1 MTTELYDDFWEL
13 VPEAS
18 GAPARE
24 KVEFVRDL
32 GPVERA
38 LDLGCG
44 DGILTRE
51 LTADELTAADVS
63 VVALKR
69 ARGRLAGARIVA
81 LEPGGPLPFRD
92 GSFDL
97 VLCADTLEH
106 VPNLRRVFPEIKR
119 ILAPQGTLAI
129 TTPLHDRQ
137 TALDLLRRGFDAD
150 FDPLAPPVHRFTPV
164 TLRKVLTLAG
174 LEPREMTTA
183 GRTIFA
189 LAER

>member
-1 MTTELYDDFWEL
+1 MTSELYDDFWEL

-24 KVEFVRDL
+24 KVDFVRDL
-32 GPVERA
+32 GSVERA

-51 LTADELTAADVS
+51 LAADELTAADVS

-69 ARGRLAGARIVA
+69 ARARLAGARIVA
-81 LEPGGPLPFRD
+81 LDPHGPLPFED
-92 GSFDL
+92 ASFDL

-106 VPNLRRVFPEIKR
+106 VPDLRRLFPEIKR
-119 ILAPQGTLAI
+119 VLAPLGTLAI

-137 TALDLLRRGFDAD
+137 TALDLLRKGFDAD
-150 FDPLAPPVHRFTPV
+150 FDPLAPPVHRFTPA
-164 TLRKVLTLAG
+164 TLRKVLGLAG
-174 LEPREMTTA
+174 LDPRELTTA
-183 GRTIFA
+183 GRTIFL
-189 LAER
+189 LADR